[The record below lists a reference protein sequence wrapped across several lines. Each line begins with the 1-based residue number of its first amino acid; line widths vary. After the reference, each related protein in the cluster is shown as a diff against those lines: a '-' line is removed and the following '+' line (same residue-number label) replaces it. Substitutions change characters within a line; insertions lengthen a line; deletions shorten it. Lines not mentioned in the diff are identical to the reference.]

1 MRKRSV
7 PKAATG
13 RSRSRRPKRG
23 IYKSILVALT
33 PEERREIEE
42 AAARE
47 DISVS
52 QFMAEASVRA
62 ARRALSRPA
71 TNPKG

>member
-1 MRKRSV
+1 MRKGSI

-33 PEERREIEE
+33 PEERH
-42 AAARE
+42 
-47 DISVS
+47 
-52 QFMAEASVRA
+52 
-62 ARRALSRPA
+62 
-71 TNPKG
+71 